1 MPDVADETRYR
12 LLKYLSEHPDAS
24 QRDLARHL
32 GVSLGK
38 INYCVAALISK
49 GWVKVQN
56 FRRSRQKSAYLYV
69 LTVQGAEEKVNV
81 THAFWKRKMAE
92 YDALTQEIEQLS
104 LEIRQMPNE
113 EPTRRS
119 T

>member
-1 MPDVADETRYR
+1 MPDVPDETRYR
-12 LLKYLSEHPDAS
+12 LLKYISEHPDAS

-38 INYCVAALISK
+38 INYCLAALISR

-56 FRRSRQKSAYLYV
+56 FRRSSQKSAYLYV
-69 LTVQGAEEKVNV
+69 LTTQGVEEKVNV
-81 THAFWKRKMAE
+81 THAFWKRKTAE

-104 LEIRQMPNE
+104 MEIRQIPNE